1 MSTFE
6 CPLNATNVP
15 YVEWSPDDGTWT
27 APIVIS
33 LVFLPIHFALWCC
46 ASEKLGQDLLEQC
59 KNSVLKDTV
68 CKAYEVNSVTTAL
81 VMTTIAGMFVEGHEL
96 DPQYFC
102 LHPDFRMHLR
112 QTYIVICM
120 YCIFLCILCV
130 MLCALNYFY
139 LSAMTDKDVYNYL
152 MYDPRGKSTV
162 GEALIF
168 LMESYFLF
176 AVAICIWVGTSYGAI
191 HWILTI
197 LMMMFTTLVILR
209 NWMSLSHYQ
218 PYKAEVGE
226 TESRAPSEDATVDKQ
241 RRGTKTSLPD
251 APATPVTTLQ
261 WQQGVKNDKYG
272 SPSRN
277 SVYSVRNG
285 SPNGLKDSLH
295 HQDSGSSAEAI
306 ASNRSV
312 NFQDEAQVWDG
323 SSTAPPRLSASHE
336 SRGGGCAPRSDAA
349 QAPIRPMDEMESD
362 LEICAACR
370 SIVNDSGPFC
380 CQCGQKRGEMPPV
393 MYIEAQKVV
402 QTLKGG
408 RGSGSYVQ
416 PPHGTPRVM
425 PAMGIPQMAMHVPQ
439 TVAMNPYNH
448 MVHMMPTPQG
458 SGYYVDQHPVVHQPP
473 DHPVANPASRRGK
486 SRPKRQ
492 AARGTQDSPEMATA
506 TAASPTGSQQDA
518 CQGPC
523 QVALEV
529 GTRRL

>member
-362 LEICAACR
+362 LEAPLPSRRSDARMESISFTTNPESLASESRYCTASTTSEQQTVQPCQICAACR

-380 CQCGQKRGEMPPV
+380 CQCGQKRGE
-393 MYIEAQKVV
+393 A
-402 QTLKGG
+402 
-408 RGSGSYVQ
+408 
-416 PPHGTPRVM
+416 
-425 PAMGIPQMAMHVPQ
+425 
-439 TVAMNPYNH
+439 
-448 MVHMMPTPQG
+448 
-458 SGYYVDQHPVVHQPP
+458 
-473 DHPVANPASRRGK
+473 
-486 SRPKRQ
+486 RQ
-492 AARGTQDSPEMATA
+492 AVTESLSEIHPE
-506 TAASPTGSQQDA
+506 PE
-518 CQGPC
+518 PPKPRK
-523 QVALEV
+523 LKP
-529 GTRRL
+529 